1 MSSNLIAITMP
12 KWGLSMKEGSILK
25 WIKSNGDNISKGDMI
40 LEIET
45 EKVVNEMESPEDGKI
60 LKICVNEG
68 DTVPVGSLIAVC
80 GKKDATDDEI
90 DSFIEEFNLNFKADI
105 NLEESEEDR
114 NEKIKIADLEI
125 NFIKNINS
133 YKENILFIHGFG
145 GDLNNWMFNQNELS
159 ERFNTYAIDLP
170 GHGMSEKNIHNSTLD
185 ELANLI
191 SSFCIAND
199 IKSVNL
205 VGHSFGAGISIKT
218 ASSYPELINTLTLIS
233 PIGLG
238 KEIDS
243 VYLENFIKAESRRD
257 LKKEIEKLYFNSDI
271 ITRDMLNEVLKFLR
285 IDNVQTTLSKIQ
297 NEIIINGEQK
307 NNLIDEI
314 NSIKVPVCVVW
325 GKEDQIIPSNHHQ
338 VLNDK
343 IKIIIEKN
351 CGHMAHIEKPSVVN
365 DAINSIILG

>member
-1 MSSNLIAITMP
+1 MP

-25 WIKSNGDNISKGDMI
+25 WIKSHGDVVSKGDMI

-60 LKICVNEG
+60 LKICANEG
-68 DTVPVGSLIAVC
+68 DTVPVGSIIAVC
-80 GKKDATDDEI
+80 GKKGASNEEVDA
-90 DSFIEEFNLNFKADI
+90 FIEEFNSNFKAEI
-105 NLEESEEDR
+105 NSDEGEEDR
-114 NEKIKIADLEI
+114 SEKIKVSDLEI
-125 NFIKNINS
+125 NFMKNSNS
-133 YKENILFIHGFG
+133 NKENILFIHGFG
-145 GDLNNWMFNQNELS
+145 GDLNNWMFNLNELS
-159 ERFNTYAIDLP
+159 ENFNTYAIDLP
-170 GHGMSEKNIHNSTLD
+170 GHGMSEKNIHNTTLD

-191 SSFCIAND
+191 SSFCNENNID
-199 IKSVNL
+199 SVNL
-205 VGHSFGAGISIKT
+205 VGHSFGAGVSIKT
-218 ASSYPELINTLTLIS
+218 ASLYPDLINSLTLIS

-243 VYLENFIKAESRRD
+243 TYLENFINAESRRD
-257 LKKEIEKLYFNSDI
+257 LKKEIAKLYYNSDI
-271 ITRDMLNEVLKFLR
+271 ITRYMLNEILKFLR

-314 NSIKVPVCVVW
+314 NSIKIPVCVVW

-338 VLNDK
+338 VLNNK
-343 IKIIIEKN
+343 IKIIIEKD

-365 DAINSIILG
+365 DAISSTILG

>member
-1 MSSNLIAITMP
+1 MP

-25 WIKSNGDNISKGDMI
+25 WIKSNGDDISKGDMI

-60 LKICVNEG
+60 IKICANEG
-68 DTVPVGSLIAVC
+68 DTVPVGSIIAVC
-80 GKKDATDDEI
+80 GKQDASNKEVDA
-90 DSFIEEFNLNFKADI
+90 FIEEFNSNFKAEI
-105 NLEESEEDR
+105 NLEESEEDL
-114 NEKIKIADLEI
+114 NEKIKISDLEI
-125 NFIKNINS
+125 NFIKNMNS
-133 YKENILFIHGFG
+133 NNQNILFIHGFG

-159 ERFNTYAIDLP
+159 EKFNTYAIDLP
-170 GHGMSEKNIHNSTLD
+170 GHGMSEKNIHNSSLD
-185 ELANLI
+185 DLANLI

-199 IKSVNL
+199 INSVNL
-205 VGHSFGAGISIKT
+205 VGHSFGSGISIKT
-218 ASSYPELINTLTLIS
+218 ASLYPDLINSLTLIS

-243 VYLENFIKAESRRD
+243 TYLENFINAESRRD

-285 IDNVQTTLSKIQ
+285 IDNVQTTLAKIQ

-307 NNLIDEI
+307 NNLINEI
-314 NSIKVPVCVVW
+314 NSIKIPICVVW
-325 GKEDQIIPSNHHQ
+325 GKEDKIIPSNHHQ

-343 IKIIIEKN
+343 IKIIIEKD

-365 DAINSIILG
+365 DAINSTIAG